1 MSKLSSQAK
10 VGLLV
15 VVGIVLLVYV
25 TAQIEHL
32 PFFGKAEGYL
42 LKGFFDTAA
51 GLENKAQIR
60 VAGVEAGKVENIE
73 LADGRAVVMLRV
85 KPEIRL
91 HKDSKASIRSLG
103 LLGEK
108 YVEVTPGSAESPLLQ
123 DGDTIQA
130 EPALADMEQLANRFG
145 SVVNDIQAVTQ
156 SLRKALGG
164 DKGAEAMQRI
174 IDNIDHVTADIR
186 DMVEANRK
194 QVDVTVD
201 SLSQL
206 SRNLNQIVGENR
218 PAFSRTINNA
228 AELSD
233 NLNQIIASNRETIN
247 RTLASLEHLSKTLE
261 QQTPGVAQNL
271 NEVLTKA
278 NDMLAENREN
288 LKQGIAS
295 LKESSRKLDESLGN
309 VNQVT
314 QKISKGEG
322 TLGRLINED
331 EVYQNLN
338 QGLKGLKDYLKK
350 GEQIKIFIGARSEYL
365 TEVSEA
371 KTYISLRVQ
380 PREDKFYLVE
390 VVDDPVG
397 FKRKEST
404 RTKVRDAA
412 GNVISDTTE
421 TEETTDEDRLK
432 FSVELAKRF
441 YDFTVR
447 GGMIESKGGLGLD
460 YEPWQNKL
468 KFSVDAWDFGKGN
481 GRNRPHLKF
490 GVNVYVWDPIFVN
503 LGVDDVLDKNQRSFF
518 VGAGFLFSDDDLK
531 ALITNVPFRVQQ

>member
-1 MSKLSSQAK
+1 MIG
-10 VGLLV
+10 V
-15 VVGIVLLVYV
+15 ILLVYV
-25 TAQIEHL
+25 TSKIEHL
-32 PFFGKAEGYL
+32 PVFGKAKGYL
-42 LKGFFDTAA
+42 VKGVFDTAA

-60 VAGVEAGKVENIE
+60 VAGVEAGKVETIE
-73 LADGRAVVMLRV
+73 LADGKAIVMFRV
-85 KPEIRL
+85 NPEVRL

-123 DGDTIQA
+123 DGDAIQT
-130 EPALADMEQLANRFG
+130 EPSPVEMEQLANRFG
-145 SVVNDIQAVTQ
+145 AVVNDIQSVTQ

-164 DKGAEAMQRI
+164 DRGAEAMQRI
-174 IDNIDHVTADIR
+174 IDNIDRLTADLR
-186 DMVEANRK
+186 DMVEVNRK
-194 QVDVTVD
+194 QVDATVT

-247 RTLASLEHLSKTLE
+247 RTLASLEHLSMTLE

-271 NEVLTKA
+271 NQVLARA
-278 NDMLAENREN
+278 NDMLEENREN

-295 LKESSRKLDESLGN
+295 LKQSSQKLDESLGN

-314 QKISKGEG
+314 QKISRGEG
-322 TLGRLINED
+322 TLGKLINED

-338 QGLKGLKDYLKK
+338 QGLKGLKDYLQK

-365 TEVSEA
+365 TKAESA
-371 KTYISLRVQ
+371 KSYITLKVQ

-390 VVDDPVG
+390 IVDDPTGV
-397 FKRKEST
+397 KRKETT
-404 RTKVRDAA
+404 RTKVRDAS
-412 GNVISDTTE
+412 GNVISDTSE
-421 TEETTDEDRLK
+421 TEETTNDDRLK
-432 FSVELAKRF
+432 FSIELAKRF

-447 GGMIESKGGLGLD
+447 GGIIESKGGLGLD
-460 YEPWQNKL
+460 YQPWQSKL
-468 KFSVDAWDFGKGN
+468 KFSIDAWDFGKGN

-503 LGVDDVLDKNQRSFF
+503 LGVDDVLDKHQRSFF

-531 ALITNVPFRVQQ
+531 ALITNVPFRVR